1 MKNWQIL
8 LKHKLPKEPAT
19 ADRYFVL
26 VEHEDRSPDKFGFGY
41 LNVGYEKYSSL
52 QVYSDRWF
60 SSKDG
65 AKEQFQQKLQEIL
78 GLSAK

>member
-8 LKHKLPKEPAT
+8 EKYKLKREPAT

-26 VEHEDRSPDKFGFGY
+26 VCNQDRYLDKFGFGY

-52 QVYSDRWF
+52 QIYNDRWF
-60 SSKDG
+60 RSEEEAS
-65 AKEQFQQKLQEIL
+65 EQFLQKLQKI
-78 GLSAK
+78 SVII